1 MIRTAPPRPAAPA
14 APRRSRAALAGTLA
28 ALPLLAVAGC
38 GIQPTSVPVDAGAAP
53 SRVACV
59 LPDDGPRTP
68 APRHTVV
75 RVYLV
80 CGSRVSPV
88 QRSVRLPAGRADVAG
103 ALLETL
109 SDEPGP
115 RERAA
120 GFASQVPP
128 ELEVGPGTRTD
139 PPGTLR
145 LSTAPSGLPP
155 FALAQI
161 VCTFAETEAGAPQ
174 EGTVV
179 LAGPADAPVPEPPR
193 RIACTTEL
201 RNSPDAA
208 DRAGTPVGS

>member
-1 MIRTAPPRPAAPA
+1 MIRTAPTAARRPR
-14 APRRSRAALAGTLA
+14 APRTPLAGALA
-28 ALPLLAVAGC
+28 ALPLLLAGC

-59 LPDDGPRTP
+59 LPDDGPTTA

-88 QRSVRLPAGRADVAG
+88 QRSVRLPEGEAEVAA

-109 SDEPGP
+109 SADPGAE
-115 RERAA
+115 ERAA
-120 GFASQVPP
+120 GFASQVPA
-128 ELEVGPGTRTD
+128 ELKVAPGTPAD

-145 LSTAPSGLPP
+145 LSVTPSGLPP

-161 VCTFAETEAGAPQ
+161 VCTFAETEAAAPE
-174 EGTVV
+174 EGTVI
-179 LAGPADAPVPEPPR
+179 LAGPADSPLPEPPR
-193 RIACTTEL
+193 RIACTGEL
-201 RNSPDAA
+201 RNTPDAA
-208 DRAGTPVGS
+208 DTAGTPVRP